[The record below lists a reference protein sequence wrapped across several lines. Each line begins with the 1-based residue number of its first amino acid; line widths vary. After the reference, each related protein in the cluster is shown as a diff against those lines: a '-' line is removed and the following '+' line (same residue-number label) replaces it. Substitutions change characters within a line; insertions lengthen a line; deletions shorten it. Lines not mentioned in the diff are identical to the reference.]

1 MVSVPRGDAEA
12 TMNRPRP
19 CDSDMSTVFS
29 LDLLANIL
37 DRVSDP
43 RDRKSCRL
51 VCHGFL
57 RAEEIHRRS
66 LRVLRLEVLPGLL
79 RRYAAGLE
87 CLDLSACP
95 ALDDRAF
102 SAALAAGA
110 GQWRLRSVSL
120 SRASGVGWR
129 GLVALVDACP
139 RLEAVDLSHCVGV
152 GDREAAALANAAGLR
167 ELRLDKCLGLTDVGL
182 AKVAVGCAGLEKLG
196 IKWCL
201 EISDIGID
209 LLAKKCQDLKEL
221 DISYLKISNRSI
233 NSISSLGKLEVL
245 NMVGCSFV
253 DDEGLQFLKHRNNS
267 LRVINNTADVDSS
280 AKPFEW
286 NRLICFLSLVH
297 ALLQS
302 INISR
307 CENVTSSG
315 LTSVIEGNSGL
326 QKLNVGDCFP
336 ELASLFFSK
345 LNDLKDSLTVLKL
358 DGFQVSASSLK
369 IIGLNCKNLAK
380 IGLSKCQSVTDEGIF
395 ELVAN
400 CVHLT
405 TIDLTCC
412 HLLTDRALISI
423 GDQCKKLR
431 CLRLES
437 CNLITD
443 KGLECIGTCC
453 SSLEEIDLTDCS
465 LSSTA
470 MKYLSQC
477 SKLVVLKLGLCYMIS
492 DEGLVLLASNCKKL
506 RELDLYRC
514 VEITDDGLAAIAAG
528 CKKIQK
534 LNLCYCTKITDG
546 GLRHVSRLE
555 ELRDLELRGL
565 CHVTSSGI
573 AKIAMGCRHL
583 SELDL
588 KRCNLV
594 DDGGLFA
601 LAQYTENLRQ
611 INISYCS
618 ISGTGLCMLLGT
630 LKCLQDVKLVHLSLV
645 PIEWFEIAL
654 RASYEKLKK
663 LKLLIGLRNLLSPL
677 LIEKLHSRGCRIRWV
692 EKPFAARR

>member
-12 TMNRPRP
+12 TMKRPRP

-51 VCHGFL
+51 VCHRFL
-57 RAEEIHRRS
+57 LAEEIRRRS
-66 LRVLRLEVLPGLL
+66 LRVLRLEALAGLL
-79 RRYAAGLE
+79 CRYAAGLE

-95 ALDDRAF
+95 ALDDRAL

-110 GQWRLRSVSL
+110 GRWRLRSVSL

-221 DISYLKISNRSI
+221 DISYLKITNRSI
-233 NSISSLGKLEVL
+233 NSISSLSKLEVL
-245 NMVGCSFV
+245 SMVGCSFV

-267 LRVINNTADVDSS
+267 LR
-280 AKPFEW
+280 
-286 NRLICFLSLVH
+286 
-297 ALLQS
+297 S

-336 ELASLFFSK
+336 ELAPLFLSK
-345 LNDLKDSLTVLKL
+345 LNDLKDCLTVLKL

-395 ELVAN
+395 ELVAS

-412 HLLTDRALISI
+412 HLLTDKALISI

-453 SSLEEIDLTDCS
+453 SSLEEIDLTDCCI
-465 LSSTA
+465 SSTA

-477 SKLVVLKLGLCYMIS
+477 SKLLVLKLGLCYMIS
-492 DEGLVLLASNCKKL
+492 DEGLVHIASNCKKL

-514 VEITDDGLAAIAAG
+514 VEVTDDGLAAIATG

-534 LNLCYCTKITDG
+534 LNLCYCTKIADG

-555 ELRDLELRGL
+555 DLRDLELRGL

-618 ISGTGLCMLLGT
+618 ISGMGLCVLLGT
-630 LKCLQDVKLVHLSLV
+630 LKCLQDVKLVHLGLV
-645 PIEWFEIAL
+645 PVEWFDIAL

-663 LKLLIGLRNLLSPL
+663 LKLLTGLRNLLSPL
-677 LIEKLHSRGCRIRWV
+677 LIEKLQSHGCRIRWV
-692 EKPFAARR
+692 NKPFADCR

>member
-1 MVSVPRGDAEA
+1 
-12 TMNRPRP
+12 MNRQPP
-19 CDSDMSTVFS
+19 CDCDMATVFP

-37 DRVSDP
+37 DRVPDP

-51 VCHGFL
+51 VCRGFL
-57 RAEEIHRRS
+57 RAEELHRRS
-66 LRVLRLEVLPGLL
+66 LRVLRLEALTGLL
-79 RRYAAGLE
+79 RRSAAGLE

-95 ALDDRAF
+95 ALDDRSL
-102 SAALAAGA
+102 SAALAAGVDLL
-110 GQWRLRSVSL
+110 RLRSVSL

-129 GLVALVDACP
+129 GLMALVDACP
-139 RLEAVDLSHCVGV
+139 HLEAVDLSHCVGV
-152 GDREAAALANAAGLR
+152 GDREAAALAAAAGLK

-182 AKVAVGCAGLEKLG
+182 ATVAVGCAGLEILG

-221 DISYLKISNRSI
+221 DISYLKITNRSI

-245 NMVGCSFV
+245 NMVGCSDI
-253 DDEGLQFLKHRNNS
+253 DDEGLQSLKHRNNS
-267 LRVINNTADVDSS
+267 LR
-280 AKPFEW
+280 
-286 NRLICFLSLVH
+286 
-297 ALLQS
+297 S
-302 INISR
+302 INVSR

-315 LTSVIEGNSGL
+315 LTSVIEGSNCL

-336 ELASLFFSK
+336 CSCGSCTSQELAPLFLSK
-345 LNDLKDSLTVLKL
+345 LNGLKDSLTVLKL

-380 IGLSKCQSVTDEGIF
+380 IGLSKCQWVTDEGIC
-395 ELVAN
+395 ELVAS

-412 HLLTDRALISI
+412 RLLTDKALMAI
-423 GDQCKKLR
+423 GDQCKQLR

-437 CNLITD
+437 CSLITD
-443 KGLECIGTCC
+443 KGLEYIGTCC
-453 SSLEEIDLTDCS
+453 SNLEEIDLTDCS
-465 LSSTA
+465 ITDTA
-470 MKYLSQC
+470 MQNLSRC
-477 SKLVVLKLGLCYMIS
+477 SKMLVLKLGLCYMIS
-492 DEGLVLLASNCKKL
+492 DEGLVHIASNCRKL
-506 RELDLYRC
+506 HELDLYRC
-514 VEITDDGLAAIAAG
+514 VEVTDDGLAAIATG
-528 CKKIQK
+528 CKLIQK
-534 LNLCYCTKITDG
+534 LNLCYCTKISDR
-546 GLRHVSRLE
+546 GLKQVSHLVD
-555 ELRDLELRGL
+555 LRDLELRGL
-565 CHVTSSGI
+565 PHVSSSGI
-573 AKIAMGCRHL
+573 AKIAIGCRRL

-594 DDGGLFA
+594 NDEGLFA

-611 INISYCS
+611 INISYCPV
-618 ISGTGLCMLLGT
+618 SGMGLCILLGT

-663 LKLLIGLRNLLSPL
+663 LKLLTGMRNLLSPL
-677 LIEKLHSRGCRIRWV
+677 LIEKLQLRGCRIRWV
-692 EKPFAARR
+692 DKPPAAC